1 MDNQSFIQQ
10 NVTKSLPEIA
20 LQLSK
25 HPELDKEFIINQ
37 INGIQ
42 KAKNKLPEF
51 YQNPNII
58 YPSTISIEQ
67 CSSEQTAIYK
77 SKILRHSGQF
87 HPERSRRVDPES
99 SIIDLTGG
107 FGVDSFYFS
116 KKFKSITYIEPNQ
129 QLLDVVAKNFDTLK
143 ANNINC
149 VHSTAEEFLKKHTQK
164 FDIAYIDPSR
174 RNQNQKV
181 FLLKDCIPNIVDL
194 QDEILKIAKQ
204 ILVKTSPIL
213 DIKQSLKELKNV
225 SNVWV
230 VSLDNEC
237 KEVLYLL
244 EDKTTSNPKINT
256 VNILSSTTP
265 VILSG
270 EKTQEFSF
278 DFETEEYTNIEYSN
292 PLNYLYEPNTSI
304 LKAGAFKSIAH
315 KFGLQKLAANTHLY
329 TSDKLVKDFP
339 GRSFEIK
346 NVLPYQTKL
355 LKKIGVKKVNV
366 SCRNFPESVAQVKKK
381 LNLNDGGTDYLFAT
395 TDRNN
400 KPLLILTNKA

>member
-10 NVTKSLPEIA
+10 NVSKSLPEIA

-58 YPSTISIEQ
+58 YPATISIEQ
-67 CSSEQTAIYK
+67 CSSEQTAIFK
-77 SKILRHSGQF
+77 SNILRRSRQC
-87 HPERSRRVDPES
+87 HPERSLRVDTES

-149 VHSTAEEFLKKHTQK
+149 VHSTAEEFLENNTEK

-244 EDKTTSNPKINT
+244 EDKTTFNPKINT
-256 VNILSSTTP
+256 VNILSSSTP
-265 VILSG
+265 VIQN
-270 EKTQEFSF
+270 EVKREEFSF

-304 LKAGAFKSIAH
+304 LKAGAFKSTAQ

-329 TSDKLVKDFP
+329 TSNKFVEDFP

-346 NVLPYQTKL
+346 NVLPYQPKL
-355 LKKIGVKKVNV
+355 FKKLGVKKANV

-381 LNLNDGGTDYLFAT
+381 LNLNDGGADYLFAT
-395 TDRNN
+395 TDLNN
-400 KPLLILTNKA
+400 KPILILTNKA